1 MEKRE
6 KTIQIK
12 TTDKQKQQ
20 IEKFVSEVG
29 AQDGKLYTVSSY
41 ILKIIL
47 ERIDET
53 KNKMDK
59 KMSKM

>member
-12 TTDKQKQQ
+12 VTNKQKQQ

-29 AQDGKLYTVSSY
+29 VQDGKLYTVSSY

-47 ERIDET
+47 EKIDEKRNT
-53 KNKMDK
+53 MEK
-59 KMSKM
+59 KMS